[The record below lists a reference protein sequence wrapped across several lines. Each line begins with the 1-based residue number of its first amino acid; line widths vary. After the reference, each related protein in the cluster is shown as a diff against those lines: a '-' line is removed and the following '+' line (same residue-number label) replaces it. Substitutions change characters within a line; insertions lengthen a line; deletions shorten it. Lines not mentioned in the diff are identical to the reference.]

1 MTKVIGSLL
10 GAAFGDAAGA
20 RLEFADKINFREL
33 EKAMNLEGGGVFKVA
48 PGQVTDDTELS
59 IQLFR
64 ALLEYKHNKNPDLQV
79 DDFISKRYSD
89 WFNSR
94 PFDIGQTTRN
104 AFQGVSDKED
114 MVENSRILNSQSES
128 NGALMRSVPLAVYS
142 FENSLSEDEIYE
154 LVTLDVAL
162 THGKKTVANLVFLY
176 VMIIIYLYKNLDWKA
191 IQSKLET
198 IRERLDD
205 VRLDNIFNKYKNYN
219 NVDIYKQMGWD
230 THAFSLVLYCLEHKF
245 AFTDAIRFVLSKG
258 GDTDTNAA
266 IVGGV
271 MGAKYGLKAIPHL
284 DKLLDCIPNHNR
296 QNFHPKVYVIYFQN
310 NYPELELNQ
319 TLKIAD

>member
-1 MTKVIGSLL
+1 MKRVIGSLL
-10 GAAFGDAAGA
+10 GAAYGDAAGA
-20 RLEFADKINFREL
+20 RLEFTNEIKIREV
-33 EKAMNLEGGGVFKVA
+33 EKAMNLQGGGVFQVA

-64 ALLEYKHNKNPDLQV
+64 ALLEYKHNKNPELKI

-104 AFQGVSDKED
+104 AFDAFDKND
-114 MVENSRILNSQSES
+114 MIENSRTLNHQSES
-128 NGALMRSVPLAVYS
+128 NGALMRCVPLAVYS
-142 FENSLSEDEIYE
+142 FENSLSHDEIYE
-154 LVTLDVAL
+154 LVTLDVQL

-176 VMIIIYLYKNLDWKA
+176 VMIIIYLYKNLDWKT

-198 IRERLDD
+198 IRNRLDD
-205 VRLDNIFNKYKNYN
+205 VRIDNIFKNYKNYD
-219 NVDIYKQMGWD
+219 DIDVYKQMGWD
-230 THAFSLVLYCLEHKF
+230 THAFSLVLYCLEKNF
-245 AFTDAIRFVLSKG
+245 SFKDAIKFVLLKG

-271 MGAKYGLKAIPHL
+271 MGAKYGLKDIPHL
-284 DKLLDCIPNHNR
+284 DKLLKCKPNHNR

-310 NYPELELNQ
+310 KYPDLELNQ
-319 TLKIAD
+319 TLKFAD